1 MRLYYADPAGNI
13 TAIVQSPI
21 APGDRVRVAKAI
33 LALGRAEQ
41 VGFLTEPI
49 LGGDCRLEMMGGEF
63 CGNAARSLGYLTALT
78 RHETGVHT
86 LAVEISGAPE
96 PVPVTA
102 DLDQGRAW
110 ANMPLP
116 LNLLQTKVAGRAWPT
131 VFCPGICH
139 LIAERPPEEAFLAE
153 ALKALAAYRPEAA
166 GVMFLVGDKL
176 TPAVYVRS
184 TDSLVW
190 ESSCGSGSTACGWY
204 LAQNAPDGQHTY
216 RFREPG
222 GVIETAV
229 TKAEGAVTR
238 VFMGGP
244 LSLSEPVELVL

>member
-1 MRLYYADPAGNI
+1 MRLIYADPAGNI
-13 TAIVQSPI
+13 TALVQSPV
-21 APGDRVRVAKAI
+21 APGQRVRVAKEI

-78 RHETGVHT
+78 RHKAGTHT
-86 LAVEISGAPE
+86 LAVEISGAPAA
-96 PVPVTA
+96 VPVTA
-102 DLDQGRAW
+102 DLDRGWAW

-116 LNLLQTKVAGRAWPT
+116 LGAAQTEVAGQGYPT

-153 ALKALAAYRPEAA
+153 ALAALSAFSPEAA
-166 GVMFLVGDKL
+166 GVMFLEGDKL

-204 LAQNAPDGQHTY
+204 LAQNAPDGQYTY
-216 RFREPG
+216 HFREPG

-229 TKAEGAVTR
+229 TKVEGAVTR
-238 VFMGGP
+238 IFMGGP
-244 LSLSEPVELVL
+244 LSLSEPLELGL

>member
-13 TAIVQSPI
+13 TAMVQSPI

-41 VGFLTEPI
+41 VGFLTEPL

-78 RHETGVHT
+78 RQETGVHT
-86 LAVEISGAPE
+86 LAAEISGAPA

-102 DLDQGRAW
+102 DLDRGRAW

-116 LNLLQTKVAGRAWPT
+116 LGVVPTEVAGRTYPT

-139 LIAERPPEEAFLAE
+139 LIAEQPPEEGFLAE
-153 ALKALAAYRPEAA
+153 ALAVLSTYSPEAA
-166 GVMFLVGDKL
+166 GVMFLEGDKL

-204 LAQNAPDGQHTY
+204 LAQNAPDGQYTY

-229 TKAEGAVTR
+229 TKADGAVTR

-244 LSLSEPVELVL
+244 LALSQPVELEL

>member
-1 MRLYYADPAGNI
+1 MNLRYADPAGNI
-13 TAIVQSPI
+13 TAIVLSPTV
-21 APGDRVRVAKAI
+21 PGDRVRISREI

-78 RHETGVHT
+78 RHETGTHT
-86 LAVEISGAPE
+86 LAVEISGAPA
-96 PVPVTA
+96 PVPVTT
-102 DLDQGRAW
+102 DLDRGRAW

-116 LNLLQTKVAGRAWPT
+116 LDLIRTEVVGQAWPT
-131 VFCPGICH
+131 VRCPGICH
-139 LIAERPPEEAFLAE
+139 LIAERPPEAGFLAE
-153 ALKALAAYRPEAA
+153 ALAALAAFRPEAA
-166 GVMFLVGDKL
+166 GVMFLEGDKL

-204 LAQNAPDGQHTY
+204 LAQKAPDGQHTY

-229 TKAEGAVTR
+229 TKAEGSVTR

-244 LSLSEPVELVL
+244 LSLSEPAELEL

>member
-1 MRLYYADPAGNI
+1 MKLCYADPAGNI
-13 TAIVQSPI
+13 TAMVQSPV
-21 APGDRVRVAKAI
+21 APGHRVRVSKAI

-63 CGNAARSLGYLTALT
+63 CGNAARSLGYLTALS
-78 RHETGVHT
+78 RHKTGTHT
-86 LAVEISGAPE
+86 LAVEISGAPA

-102 DLDQGRAW
+102 DLDRGWAW

-116 LNLLQTKVAGRAWPT
+116 LRLIQTEVAGRSYPT

-139 LIAERPPEEAFLAE
+139 LMAERAPEEAFLTE
-153 ALKALAAYRPEAA
+153 ALAALSAYHPEAA
-166 GVMFLVGDKL
+166 GVMFLEGDRL

-190 ESSCGSGSTACGWY
+190 ESSCGSGSTAWGWY
-204 LAQNAPDGQHTY
+204 LAQTAPDGQQAY

-229 TKAEGAVTR
+229 TKQAGAVTR
-238 VFMGGP
+238 IFMGGP
-244 LSLSEPVELVL
+244 LSLSEPLELSL